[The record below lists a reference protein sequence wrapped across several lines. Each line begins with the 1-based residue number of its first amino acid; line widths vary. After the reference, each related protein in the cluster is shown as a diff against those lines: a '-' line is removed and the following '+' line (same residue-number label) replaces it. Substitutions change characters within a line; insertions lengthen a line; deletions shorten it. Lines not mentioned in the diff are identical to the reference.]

1 MDCGRTFS
9 LNKTTTKK
17 LRKSAEQWI
26 LDRSTFQ
33 RIMDKS
39 GVSKMGKWKQIQK
52 YAELIPTPLEN
63 YLKNKKK
70 ASNILLLDAT
80 FTKVKGKDRAIMIAY
95 DTGIGVIDYWIDCTE
110 NKTAYS
116 YIFRRLS
123 DYGYTPICVVTDGH
137 WSLLSTIKELNL
149 PHQRCIFHVLKDLK
163 RQLTN
168 YKSIKSRGLKV
179 LE

>member
-168 YKSIKSRGLKV
+168 YKSIKSRG
-179 LE
+179 